1 MNDTSTAAYRLLSLT
16 ALSGECSPDIL
27 SRLGIGPSYG
37 EKLVTKLKDEGL
49 IKTHYKD
56 RLRGYRLACGGKK
69 LLLAQNPER
78 FSFYL
83 SGNTETN
90 HPRSDYPR
98 RLRLQQAS
106 HIYAML
112 LNAGITFFRDEK
124 PLIFQEEPQAG
135 ESVRMPLPIFYH
147 SREVKELG
155 TETVKIG
162 NSRIMG
168 ILFAPGC
175 IYALFH
181 TGTAPIKWEYQTELR
196 VKTFLSHHIS
206 RGILSRGSIEP
217 CYHPDT
223 PIRVLFIGSG
233 MDTALKLMESTG
245 GFQKSYF
252 CLDSSFDYFHY
263 VPDDAAGETTLRLL
277 CSPALLKGLKNL
289 LLSDLQPPCLDYGL
303 EHDAISEGMP
313 VLLAFDFDMLRLSRF
328 RTALSFHGLTGNL
341 VCFDFQKPVLQQY
354 FGDAAS
360 IETIDLYK
368 FERRFLH

>member
-1 MNDTSTAAYRLLSLT
+1 MNNTSTAAYRLLSLT

-49 IKTHYKD
+49 LKTHYKD

-90 HPRSDYPR
+90 HPRSGYPR

-124 PLIFQEEPQAG
+124 PLIFREEPQAG

-155 TETVKIG
+155 TEAVKIG

-223 PIRVLFIGSG
+223 PIRLLFIGSG

-277 CSPALLKGLKNL
+277 CSPALQKALRSL
-289 LLSDLQPPCLDYGL
+289 LLSDLEPPCPDYGL
-303 EHDAISEGMP
+303 EHDAVSEGMP

-328 RTALSFHGLTGNL
+328 RTALSFHGLAGNL

-354 FGDAAS
+354 FGDAAA

>member
-49 IKTHYKD
+49 LKTHYKD

-90 HPRSDYPR
+90 HPRSGYPR

-124 PLIFQEEPQAG
+124 PLIFREEPQAG

-155 TETVKIG
+155 TEAVKIG

-223 PIRVLFIGSG
+223 PIRLLFIGSG

-277 CSPALLKGLKNL
+277 CSPALQKALRSL
-289 LLSDLQPPCLDYGL
+289 LLSDLEPPCPDYGL
-303 EHDAISEGMP
+303 EHDAVSEGMP

-328 RTALSFHGLTGNL
+328 RTALSFHGLAGNL

-354 FGDAAS
+354 FGDAAA

>member
-27 SRLGIGPSYG
+27 SRLGIGTSYG

-124 PLIFQEEPQAG
+124 PLIFREEPQAG

-155 TETVKIG
+155 TEAVKIG

-196 VKTFLSHHIS
+196 VKTFLSHHMS

-263 VPDDAAGETTLRLL
+263 IPDDAAGETTLRLL
-277 CSPALLKGLKNL
+277 CSPAMMKTLKNL
-289 LLSDLQPPCLDYGL
+289 LLSDLQPPCPDYGL
-303 EHDAISEGMP
+303 EHDAVSGGRP
-313 VLLAFDFDMLRLSRF
+313 VLLAFDFDMMRLSRF
-328 RTALSFHGLTGNL
+328 RTALSFHQLMGHLI
-341 VCFDFQKPVLQQY
+341 CFDFQKPVLQQY
-354 FGDAAS
+354 FGEKAA

>member
-49 IKTHYKD
+49 LKTHYKD

-90 HPRSDYPR
+90 HPRSGYPR

-124 PLIFQEEPQAG
+124 PLIFREEPQAG

-155 TETVKIG
+155 TEAVKIG

-196 VKTFLSHHIS
+196 VKTFLSHHVS

-223 PIRVLFIGSG
+223 PIRLLFIGSG

-277 CSPALLKGLKNL
+277 CSPALQKALRSL
-289 LLSDLQPPCLDYGL
+289 LLSDLQPPCPDYGL
-303 EHDAISEGMP
+303 EHDAVSEGMP

-328 RTALSFHGLTGNL
+328 RTALSFHGLAGNL

-354 FGDAAS
+354 FGDAAA

>member
-49 IKTHYKD
+49 LKTHYKD

-69 LLLAQNPER
+69 LLLAQDPER

-90 HPRSDYPR
+90 HPRSGYPR

-124 PLIFQEEPQAG
+124 PLIFREEPQAG

-155 TETVKIG
+155 TEAVKIG

-223 PIRVLFIGSG
+223 PIRLLFIGSG

-277 CSPALLKGLKNL
+277 CSPALQKALRSL
-289 LLSDLQPPCLDYGL
+289 LLSDLQPPCPDYGL
-303 EHDAISEGMP
+303 EHDAVSEGMP

-328 RTALSFHGLTGNL
+328 RTALSFHGLAGNL

-354 FGDAAS
+354 FGDAAA

>member
-49 IKTHYKD
+49 LKTHYKD

-90 HPRSDYPR
+90 HPRSGYPR

-124 PLIFQEEPQAG
+124 PLIFREEPQAG

-155 TETVKIG
+155 TEAVKIG

-196 VKTFLSHHIS
+196 VKTFLSHHVS

-223 PIRVLFIGSG
+223 PIRLLFIGSG

-277 CSPALLKGLKNL
+277 CSPALQKALRSL
-289 LLSDLQPPCLDYGL
+289 LLSDLEPPCPDYGL
-303 EHDAISEGMP
+303 EHDAVSEGMP
-313 VLLAFDFDMLRLSRF
+313 VLLAFDFDMLRLSR
-328 RTALSFHGLTGNL
+328 
-341 VCFDFQKPVLQQY
+341 
-354 FGDAAS
+354 
-360 IETIDLYK
+360 
-368 FERRFLH
+368 

>member
-27 SRLGIGPSYG
+27 SRLGIGTSYG

-90 HPRSDYPR
+90 HPRSGYPR

-124 PLIFQEEPQAG
+124 PLIFREEPQAG

-155 TETVKIG
+155 TEAVKIG

-223 PIRVLFIGSG
+223 PIRLLFIGSG

-277 CSPALLKGLKNL
+277 CSPALQKALRSL
-289 LLSDLQPPCLDYGL
+289 LLSDLQPPCPDYGL
-303 EHDAISEGMP
+303 EHDAVSEGMP

-328 RTALSFHGLTGNL
+328 RTALSFHGLAGNL

-354 FGDAAS
+354 FGDAAA

>member
-49 IKTHYKD
+49 LKTHYKD

-90 HPRSDYPR
+90 HPRSGYPR

-124 PLIFQEEPQAG
+124 PLIFREEPQAG

-155 TETVKIG
+155 TEAVKIG

-196 VKTFLSHHIS
+196 VKTFLSHHVS

-223 PIRVLFIGSG
+223 PIRLLFIGSG

-277 CSPALLKGLKNL
+277 CSPALQKALRSL
-289 LLSDLQPPCLDYGL
+289 LLSDLEPPCPDYGL
-303 EHDAISEGMP
+303 EHDAVSEGMP

-328 RTALSFHGLTGNL
+328 RPALSFHGLAGNL

-354 FGDAAS
+354 FGDAAA

>member
-49 IKTHYKD
+49 LKTHYKD

-90 HPRSDYPR
+90 HPRSGYPR

-124 PLIFQEEPQAG
+124 PLIFREEPQAG

-155 TETVKIG
+155 TEAVKIG

-196 VKTFLSHHIS
+196 VKTFLSHHVS

-223 PIRVLFIGSG
+223 PIRLLFIGSG

-277 CSPALLKGLKNL
+277 CSPALQKALRSL
-289 LLSDLQPPCLDYGL
+289 LLSDLEPPCPDYGL
-303 EHDAISEGMP
+303 EHDAVSEGMP

-328 RTALSFHGLTGNL
+328 RTALSFHGLAGNL

-354 FGDAAS
+354 FGDAAA

>member
-49 IKTHYKD
+49 LKTHYKD

-90 HPRSDYPR
+90 HPRSGYPR

-124 PLIFQEEPQAG
+124 PLIFREEPQAG

-155 TETVKIG
+155 TEAVKIG

-223 PIRVLFIGSG
+223 PIRLLFIGSG

-277 CSPALLKGLKNL
+277 CSPALQKALRSL
-289 LLSDLQPPCLDYGL
+289 LLSDLQPPCPDYGM
-303 EHDAISEGMP
+303 EHDAVSEGMP

-328 RTALSFHGLTGNL
+328 RTALSFHGLAGNL

-354 FGDAAS
+354 FGDAAA

-368 FERRFLH
+368 FERRFLN

>member
-49 IKTHYKD
+49 LKTHYKD

-90 HPRSDYPR
+90 HPRSGYPR

-124 PLIFQEEPQAG
+124 PLIFREEPQAG

-147 SREVKELG
+147 L
-155 TETVKIG
+155 
-162 NSRIMG
+162 
-168 ILFAPGC
+168 
-175 IYALFH
+175 
-181 TGTAPIKWEYQTELR
+181 KW
-196 VKTFLSHHIS
+196 
-206 RGILSRGSIEP
+206 
-217 CYHPDT
+217 
-223 PIRVLFIGSG
+223 
-233 MDTALKLMESTG
+233 
-245 GFQKSYF
+245 
-252 CLDSSFDYFHY
+252 
-263 VPDDAAGETTLRLL
+263 
-277 CSPALLKGLKNL
+277 
-289 LLSDLQPPCLDYGL
+289 
-303 EHDAISEGMP
+303 
-313 VLLAFDFDMLRLSRF
+313 
-328 RTALSFHGLTGNL
+328 
-341 VCFDFQKPVLQQY
+341 
-354 FGDAAS
+354 
-360 IETIDLYK
+360 
-368 FERRFLH
+368 

>member
-124 PLIFQEEPQAG
+124 PLIFREEPQAG
-135 ESVRMPLPIFYH
+135 ESARMPLPIFYH
-147 SREVKELG
+147 SREIKELG
-155 TETVKIG
+155 TEAVKIG

-277 CSPALLKGLKNL
+277 CSPALQKALRSL
-289 LLSDLQPPCLDYGL
+289 LLSDLQPPCPDYGL
-303 EHDAISEGMP
+303 EHDAVSEGMP

-328 RTALSFHGLTGNL
+328 RTALSFHGLAGNL

-354 FGDAAS
+354 FGDAAA

>member
-49 IKTHYKD
+49 LKTHYKD

-90 HPRSDYPR
+90 HPRSGYPR

-124 PLIFQEEPQAG
+124 PLIFREEPQAG

-155 TETVKIG
+155 TEAVKIG

-223 PIRVLFIGSG
+223 PIRLLFIGSG

-277 CSPALLKGLKNL
+277 CSPALQKALRSL
-289 LLSDLQPPCLDYGL
+289 LLSDLQPPCPDYGL
-303 EHDAISEGMP
+303 EHDAVSEGMP

-328 RTALSFHGLTGNL
+328 RTALSFHGLAGNL

-354 FGDAAS
+354 FREAVTID
-360 IETIDLYK
+360 TIDLEK
-368 FERRFLH
+368 FEGRFLQ